1 MKDLRE
7 KTFTKNVEDGSQEE
21 DVKTYNPLKDEE

>member
-1 MKDLRE
+1 MKELRE

-21 DVKTYNPLKDEE
+21 DTKTYNPLKDEE